1 MMGAKGEG
9 EVEVLAFHQ
18 KGRNDM
24 ARVALN
30 WIDGEWQ
37 TSDNISQSFNPANGE
52 VAGEFADGGRA
63 EADAGIAS
71 ARRAFRATS
80 WGRDRALRHKVL
92 AELADRFDDQA
103 EALARLLSSENGK
116 TLFEARLEAGLA
128 SRTLR
133 YGASQ
138 ALTSTGISAE
148 VQPGTFFST
157 LAEPAGVVAVIVPW
171 NAPVVLFIRSL
182 APALAA
188 GNAVVAK
195 LPAQTALTNALVSE
209 IIASVA
215 DLPKGIVNIFT
226 ESGNTGAPRLVD
238 SPDVDVVSYTG
249 SVSVG
254 KRVGAAAGAT
264 LKRVNLELGGKSP
277 MVVFADADLEATVP
291 LLVRGLTVTAGQFC
305 MAGTRI
311 LVQRSVAG
319 AVRDRLAQLLAEVK
333 VGPGNDPNS
342 EMGPLIDKAA
352 VERVDA
358 LVEAA
363 LSYAKPIVRGG
374 PVTDGPLAAGSFYRP
389 ALLEVEDVDVPL
401 VQEEIFAPVATFEVF
416 DNESDAVRRANATEF
431 GLAAAVFT
439 RDSARARRVSRD
451 IEAGTVWTNSYFAL
465 DDGFAEGGYKSSGVG
480 RLRGPLGL
488 AEFQEA
494 KTYVEVVP
502 PTAN

>member
-1 MMGAKGEG
+1 MS
-9 EVEVLAFHQ
+9 
-18 KGRNDM
+18 DI
-24 ARVALN
+24 ALN

-37 TSDNISQSFNPANGE
+37 SSEHVSTSFNPANGT
-52 VAGEFADGGRA
+52 VVGEFADGGLA
-63 EADAGIAS
+63 EADAGIAA
-71 ARRAFRATS
+71 ARHAFRAST
-80 WGRDRALRHKVL
+80 WGHDRALRHKVL
-92 AELADRFDDQA
+92 AALADRFEDRT
-103 EALARLLSSENGK
+103 EELARLLSSENGK
-116 TLFEARLEAGLA
+116 TLFEAKLEVGLA
-128 SRTLR
+128 VRTLA

-138 ALTSTGISAE
+138 AITDTGISAE

-171 NAPVVLFIRSL
+171 NAPVALFARSL

-188 GNAVVAK
+188 GNTVVAK
-195 LPAQTALTNALVSE
+195 LPAQTALSNALVSE

-215 DLPKGIVNIFT
+215 DLPKGVVNVFT
-226 ESGNTGAPRLVD
+226 ESGNAGAPRLVD

-277 MVVFADADLEATVP
+277 MVVFDDADLDATIP

-311 LVQRSVAG
+311 LVQRGVAHL
-319 AVRDRLAQLLAEVK
+319 VRDRLAQSLAEVR
-333 VGPGNDPNS
+333 VGPGDAPDT

-352 VERVDA
+352 VERVEA
-358 LVEAA
+358 LVQAA
-363 LSYAKPIVRGG
+363 SLYAKPIVRGG
-374 PVTDGPLAAGSFYRP
+374 PITEGPLAAGSFYRP
-389 ALLEVEDVDVPL
+389 ALFEVDDVDVPL
-401 VQEEIFAPVATFEVF
+401 VQQEIFAPVATFEVF
-416 DNESDAVRRANATEF
+416 DGEADALRLANATEF

-439 RDSARARRVSRD
+439 RDGARARRVSRG
-451 IEAGTVWTNSYFAL
+451 IAAGTVWTNGYFAL

-494 KTYVEVVP
+494 KTYVEV
-502 PTAN
+502 A

>member
-1 MMGAKGEG
+1 
-9 EVEVLAFHQ
+9 
-18 KGRNDM
+18 M
-24 ARVALN
+24 ARIALN

-37 TSDNISQSFNPANGE
+37 TPGNISQSFNPANGE
-52 VAGEFADGGRA
+52 VVGEFADGGRA

-264 LKRVNLELGGKSP
+264 LKRVNQ
-277 MVVFADADLEATVP
+277 AA
-291 LLVRGLTVTAGQFC
+291 
-305 MAGTRI
+305 
-311 LVQRSVAG
+311 RSV
-319 AVRDRLAQLLAEVK
+319 
-333 VGPGNDPNS
+333 PC
-342 EMGPLIDKAA
+342 
-352 VERVDA
+352 
-358 LVEAA
+358 
-363 LSYAKPIVRGG
+363 
-374 PVTDGPLAAGSFYRP
+374 
-389 ALLEVEDVDVPL
+389 
-401 VQEEIFAPVATFEVF
+401 
-416 DNESDAVRRANATEF
+416 VRRAADP
-431 GLAAAVFT
+431 GP
-439 RDSARARRVSRD
+439 
-451 IEAGTVWTNSYFAL
+451 
-465 DDGFAEGGYKSSGVG
+465 GVG
-480 RLRGPLGL
+480 RGGAYPCGHRTRVCRRVGQRLLRARHGRHCHLLRHRRVPAVLGPG
-488 AEFQEA
+488 
-494 KTYVEVVP
+494 
-502 PTAN
+502 